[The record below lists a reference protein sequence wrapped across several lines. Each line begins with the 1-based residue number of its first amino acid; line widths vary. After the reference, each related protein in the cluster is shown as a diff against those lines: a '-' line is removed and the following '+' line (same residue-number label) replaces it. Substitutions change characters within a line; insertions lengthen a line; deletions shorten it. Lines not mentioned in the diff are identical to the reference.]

1 MLAAVQRSDSTFPSR
16 SGLSGVRIVRMTDL
30 IKSASS
36 DEEALMGGVA
46 VAFWA
51 PPRVAA

>member
-1 MLAAVQRSDSTFPSR
+1 MLATVQPHSV
-16 SGLSGVRIVRMTDL
+16 LSGGRIGAWVWTDL

-46 VAFWA
+46 VAFWP